1 MPNRVRERT
10 LREDVR
16 RTAAAPTAPLQRKE
30 LRESRLQELYAAEV
44 PQHGRQRPKS
54 GCLRLT
60 TSQVASARGVMLMA
74 KDMPGD
80 EARGCCCGAGVGLI
94 YTCRCSVDTVWRGPG
109 PARRCA
115 ALFGAAPS
123 WALAPCGGCIPQTV
137 KARVLLFANR
147 HGACRG
153 HMPTTRRPAGAW
165 DVLQPCTAP
174 RQACLAMLRSPAGPR
189 GGSHAP
195 GPHRAGPAPHEPLRL
210 RHMWP
215 SIVRCTLQYW
225 RVHQRFLACGTCGR
239 GA

>member
-1 MPNRVRERT
+1 M
-10 LREDVR
+10 
-16 RTAAAPTAPLQRKE
+16 
-30 LRESRLQELYAAEV
+30 
-44 PQHGRQRPKS
+44 
-54 GCLRLT
+54 
-60 TSQVASARGVMLMA
+60 
-74 KDMPGD
+74 
-80 EARGCCCGAGVGLI
+80 I

-153 HMPTTRRPAGAW
+153 RMLTTRRPAGAW

-174 RQACLAMLRSPAGPR
+174 RQACLVMLRSPAGPR
-189 GGSHAP
+189 CGSLAP
-195 GPHRAGPAPHEPLRL
+195 GPHRTGPAPHEPLRL

-225 RVHQRFLACGTCGR
+225 RVHQRFLACGPSPNWPCAARAPPPAAPSIVRCTLQDWRVHQHRFLACMWSWSLSSRVMCRAGAASPRSGR
-239 GA
+239 AGTEKGRRGMGGAMHRRVGWLATAP